1 MINDR
6 EGPFLAAAFFCD
18 KVLDEKDDV
27 LSAIRIVNK
36 ITLTASSPE
45 ITLEINPAKINLMGL
60 VSIRAGGVK
69 GNHKIKVMSDSEIL
83 SEPSQIAVD
92 ISFDGNDDATNNVII
107 TLGIEVKREGMIWF
121 GVFFDDKLLTKMPLR
136 IQVVVAQKK
145 Q

>member
-1 MINDR
+1 MIKDR

-45 ITLEINPAKINLMGL
+45 ITLETNPAKINLMGL
-60 VSIRAGGVK
+60 VSIRAGDVK
-69 GNHKIKVMSDSEIL
+69 GNHKIRVISDSEIL
-83 SEPSQIAVD
+83 SEPSQIEVD
-92 ISFDGNDDATNNVII
+92 ISFDGKTVATNNVII
-107 TLGIEVKREGMIWF
+107 TLGIEVKREGIIWF
-121 GVFFDDKLLTKMPLR
+121 AVFFDDKLLTKMPLQ
-136 IQVVVAQKK
+136 IQLVAHKK

>member
-6 EGPFLAAAFFCD
+6 EGPFMAAAFFCD

-36 ITLTASSPE
+36 IILTAPSAE
-45 ITLEINPAKINLMGL
+45 ISLETNPAKINLMGL
-60 VSIRAGGVK
+60 VSIRAGGVR
-69 GNHKIKVMSDSEIL
+69 GNHKIKVSSDSEIL
-83 SEPSQIAVD
+83 SEPSQITAD
-92 ISFDGNDDATNNVII
+92 ISFEGNDDTTNNVVI
-107 TLGIEVKREGMIWF
+107 TLGIEVKREGIIWF
-121 GVFFDDKLLTKMPLR
+121 EVFFDDKLLTKMPLR